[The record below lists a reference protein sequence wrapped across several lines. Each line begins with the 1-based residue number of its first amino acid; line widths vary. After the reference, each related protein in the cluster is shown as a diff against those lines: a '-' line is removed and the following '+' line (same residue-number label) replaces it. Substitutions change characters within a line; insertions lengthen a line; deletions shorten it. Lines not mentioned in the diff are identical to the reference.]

1 VPKNKANNPKINMKT
16 ANFNRTKIVA
26 TIGPATSSYEMLK
39 TIIEEGVD
47 VCRLNFSHGTYED
60 HKKVIDNIKQ
70 VNHDLNTHVSMLLD
84 LQGPKLRVGE
94 MLDNKV
100 DLKTGSIVIVSTKP
114 IIGTSEKISVKFET
128 LAKDVKPGELIL
140 LDDGKIEIEVLESNS
155 EDEIKCK
162 VNSGGFLSSK
172 KGFNLPQTKLSIPA
186 MTEKDRNDLMF
197 GLEHK
202 VDWIGLS
209 FVRKAED
216 ILELKEII
224 EKSEWKPRVI
234 AKIEKPEALDNLDEI
249 IAVTDG
255 VMVARGDL
263 GVELPMEQVPVIQKR
278 IVKKCIEAAKPVIIA
293 TQMMESMITNSSP
306 TRAEVNDIANAVMDG
321 ADAVML
327 SAETSVGAFPV
338 LAIKHMQRT
347 IAEAEKTNAPF
358 FKGNRPSDDSPTF
371 LSDEIC
377 FTAVRI
383 SDHLKAS
390 AIVSMTFSGYT
401 AYKISSF
408 RPKAAIYIFTGN
420 QRLINTL
427 SLVWGVRA
435 FYYKNF
441 ESTDQSIQDVNDIL
455 KEKGLINT
463 GELVINTASMPIKDR
478 PRTNAVKISEI
489 E

>member
-1 VPKNKANNPKINMKT
+1 MPKNKANNPKINMKT

-455 KEKGLINT
+455 KEKGLIYT

>member
-1 VPKNKANNPKINMKT
+1 VPKNKANNPRINMKT

>member
-1 VPKNKANNPKINMKT
+1 MKT
-16 ANFNRTKIVA
+16 LNFNRTKIVA

-39 TIIEEGVD
+39 AIVEEGVD
-47 VCRLNFSHGTYED
+47 VCRLNFSHGSYED
-60 HKKVIDNIKQ
+60 HKKVIDNIRQ
-70 VNHDLNTHVSMLLD
+70 VNADLQTHVSLLLD

-94 MLDNKV
+94 MQDNKINLV
-100 DLKTGSIVIVSTKP
+100 TGSTITVVTKP
-114 IIGTSEKISVKFET
+114 VIGTSEKISVKFDT
-128 LAKDVKPGELIL
+128 LAADVKPGELIL
-140 LDDGKIEIEVLESNS
+140 LDDGKIEIEVLSTNLI
-155 EDEIKCK
+155 DEITCK
-162 VNSGGFLSSK
+162 VNFGGVLSSK
-172 KGFNLPQTKLSIPA
+172 KGFNLPHTKLSIPA
-186 MTEKDRNDLMF
+186 MTEKDRQDLVF
-197 GLEHK
+197 GLEQK

-216 ILELKEII
+216 IIELKNII
-224 EKSEWKPRVI
+224 VGYEWKPRVI

-263 GVELPMEQVPVIQKR
+263 GVELPMQQVPVIQKR
-278 IVKKCIEAAKPVIIA
+278 IVKKCIEAGKPVIIA

-306 TRAEVNDIANAVMDG
+306 TRAEVNDVANAVMDG

-338 LAIKHMQRT
+338 LAIRHMQRT

-358 FKGNRPSDDSPTF
+358 FKGKRPTEDSVTF

-408 RPKAAIYIFTGN
+408 RPKALIYIFTGN
-420 QRLINTL
+420 QRLLNTL

-435 FYYKNF
+435 FYYKSF
-441 ESTDQSIQDVNDIL
+441 ESTDQSIQDVNDFL
-455 KEKGLINT
+455 KEKGLINS
-463 GELVINTASMPIKDR
+463 GDLVINTASMPIKDR

>member
-1 VPKNKANNPKINMKT
+1 MKT
-16 ANFNRTKIVA
+16 INFNRTKIVA
-26 TIGPATSSYEMLK
+26 TIGPATASYDMLK
-39 TIIEEGVD
+39 SIVEEGVD
-47 VCRLNFSHGTYED
+47 VCRLNFSHGSYDD
-60 HKKVIDNIKQ
+60 HRKVVQNIRQ
-70 VNHDLNTHVSMLLD
+70 VNADTNSFVSLLLD

-94 MLDNKV
+94 MENGKIELI
-100 DLKTGSIVIVSTKP
+100 TGTIITVTTLP
-114 IIGTSEKISVKFET
+114 IIGTAERISVKFEG

-140 LDDGKIEIEVLESNS
+140 LDDGKLEIEVLETNS
-155 EDEIKCK
+155 IDEIKCR
-162 VNSGGFLSSK
+162 VNFGGVLSTK

-186 MTEKDRNDLMF
+186 MTEKDHADLLF
-197 GLEHK
+197 GIEER

-209 FVRKAED
+209 FVRHAQD
-216 ILELKEII
+216 IIDLKKII
-224 EKSEWKPRVI
+224 DQYEWKPRVI
-234 AKIEKPEALDNLDEI
+234 AKIEKPEAVENLDEI
-249 IAVTDG
+249 IAVADG
-255 VMVARGDL
+255 IMVARGDL
-263 GVELPMEQVPVIQKR
+263 GVEMPMAQVPVIQKS
-278 IVKKCIEAAKPVIIA
+278 IVKKCIGAGKPVIIA
-293 TQMMESMITNSSP
+293 TQMMESMITNPSP

-327 SAETSVGAFPV
+327 SAETSVGAYPV
-338 LAIKHMQRT
+338 LAIKHMANT

-358 FKGNRPSDDSPTF
+358 FKGVRPTADSPTF

-408 RPKAAIYIFTGN
+408 RPKAPIYIFTGN
-420 QRLINTL
+420 TRLINTL
-427 SLVWGVRA
+427 NLVWGVRA

-441 ESTDQSIQDVNDIL
+441 ESTDQSIQDVNNVL
-455 KEKGLINT
+455 KEQGLISA
-463 GELVINTASMPIKDR
+463 GDLVINTASLPIKNR

>member
-1 VPKNKANNPKINMKT
+1 MKI

-39 TIIEEGVD
+39 TIIQEGVD

-358 FKGNRPSDDSPTF
+358 FKGKRPSDDSPTF

-420 QRLINTL
+420 QRLLNTL

>member
-1 VPKNKANNPKINMKT
+1 MKT
-16 ANFNRTKIVA
+16 INFNRTKIVA
-26 TIGPATSSYEMLK
+26 TIGPATASYDMLK
-39 TIIEEGVD
+39 SIVEEGVD
-47 VCRLNFSHGTYED
+47 VCRLNFSHGSYDD
-60 HKKVIDNIKQ
+60 HRKVVQNIRQ
-70 VNHDLNTHVSMLLD
+70 VNADTNSFVSLLLD

-94 MLDNKV
+94 MENGKIELI
-100 DLKTGSIVIVSTKP
+100 TGTIITVTTLP
-114 IIGTSEKISVKFET
+114 IIGTAERISVKFEG

-140 LDDGKIEIEVLESNS
+140 LDDGKLEIEVLETNS
-155 EDEIKCK
+155 IDEIKCR
-162 VNSGGFLSSK
+162 VNFGGVLSTK

-186 MTEKDRNDLMF
+186 MTEKDHADLLF
-197 GLEHK
+197 GIEER

-209 FVRKAED
+209 FVRHAQD
-216 ILELKEII
+216 IIDLKKII
-224 EKSEWKPRVI
+224 DQYEWKPRVI
-234 AKIEKPEALDNLDEI
+234 AKIEKPEAVENLDEI
-249 IAVTDG
+249 IAVADG
-255 VMVARGDL
+255 IMVARGDL
-263 GVELPMEQVPVIQKR
+263 GVEMPMAQVPVIQKS
-278 IVKKCIEAAKPVIIA
+278 IVKKCIGAGKPVIIA
-293 TQMMESMITNSSP
+293 TQMMESMITNPSP

-327 SAETSVGAFPV
+327 SAETSVGAYPV
-338 LAIKHMQRT
+338 LAIKHMANT

-358 FKGNRPSDDSPTF
+358 FKGVRPTADSPTF

-408 RPKAAIYIFTGN
+408 RPKAPIYIFTGN
-420 QRLINTL
+420 TRLINTL
-427 SLVWGVRA
+427 NLVWGVRA

-441 ESTDQSIQDVNDIL
+441 ESTDQSIQDVNNVL
-455 KEKGLINT
+455 KEQGLISV
-463 GELVINTASMPIKDR
+463 GDLVINTASLPIKNR

>member
-1 VPKNKANNPKINMKT
+1 MKT
-16 ANFNRTKIVA
+16 INFNRTKIVA
-26 TIGPATSSYEMLK
+26 TIGPATASYDMLK
-39 TIIEEGVD
+39 SIIEEGVD
-47 VCRLNFSHGTYED
+47 VCRLNFSHGSYDD
-60 HKKVIDNIKQ
+60 HRKVVQNIRQ
-70 VNHDLNTHVSMLLD
+70 VNADTNSFVSLLLD

-94 MLDNKV
+94 MENGKIELI
-100 DLKTGSIVIVSTKP
+100 TGTIITVTTVPVI
-114 IIGTSEKISVKFET
+114 GNSERISVKFEG

-140 LDDGKIEIEVLESNS
+140 LDDGKLEIEVLETNGV
-155 EDEIKCK
+155 DEIKCK
-162 VNSGGFLSSK
+162 VNFGGMLSTK

-186 MTEKDRNDLMF
+186 MTEKDHADLMF
-197 GLEHK
+197 GIEER

-209 FVRKAED
+209 FVRHAQD
-216 ILELKEII
+216 IIDLKKII
-224 EKSEWKPRVI
+224 DGYEWKPRVI
-234 AKIEKPEALDNLDEI
+234 AKIEKPEAVENLDEI
-249 IAVTDG
+249 IAVADG
-255 VMVARGDL
+255 IMVARGDL
-263 GVELPMEQVPVIQKR
+263 GVEMPMAQVPVIQKS
-278 IVKKCIEAAKPVIIA
+278 IVKKCIGAGKPVIIA
-293 TQMMESMITNSSP
+293 TQMMESMITNPSP

-327 SAETSVGAFPV
+327 SAETSVGAYPV
-338 LAIKHMQRT
+338 LAIKHMANT

-358 FKGNRPSDDSPTF
+358 FKGVRPTADSPTF

-408 RPKAAIYIFTGN
+408 RPKAPIYIFTGN
-420 QRLINTL
+420 TRLINTL
-427 SLVWGVRA
+427 NLVWGVRA

-441 ESTDQSIQDVNDIL
+441 ESTDQSIQDVNNVL
-455 KEKGLINT
+455 KEQGLISA
-463 GELVINTASMPIKDR
+463 GDLVINTASLPIKNR